1 VQAGPARLQP
11 VASRSPP
18 LAWPAYTASALI
30 ITIESMTMRKSVS
43 GLALAL
49 ALLAGL
55 ASPARADGL
64 GDLRGALARL
74 QGQTPLKAAVQAHDW
89 RRTGEGKD
97 AKETQGQVAI
107 GLEDGPRGLQPIYGH
122 DLLARVDAESRA
134 AVKDKAATRPLSQT
148 LSRLDFE
155 QLRAMSSAAPAL
167 QREIEDAQFKG
178 EAADT
183 WAGKPA
189 RRLTFEGSADSL
201 PESDRKYVREF
212 KLQLEVWIAA
222 DGTPLASRRHF
233 DLTGRAFVVVSFEQH
248 SDQRRGYA
256 VTGDRLVAASDD
268 EKGSA
273 KGAGETQ
280 DYRTERSLQLLP

>member
-1 VQAGPARLQP
+1 
-11 VASRSPP
+11 
-18 LAWPAYTASALI
+18 
-30 ITIESMTMRKSVS
+30 MTMRKSASRLVLS
-43 GLALAL
+43 L
-49 ALLAGL
+49 ALLGGL
-55 ASPARADGL
+55 LSQARADGL
-64 GDLRGALARL
+64 ADLRGALARL
-74 QGQTPLKAAVQAHDW
+74 PGQTPLKATVQAHDW

-97 AKETQGQVAI
+97 ARETQGQVAI

-148 LSRLDFE
+148 MARLGFDE
-155 QLRAMSSAAPAL
+155 LRAMSSAAPAL

-189 RRLTFEGSADSL
+189 RKLTFEGSVDSL

-212 KLQLEVWIAA
+212 RLQLEVWIAA
-222 DGTPLASRRHF
+222 DGTPLASQRHF

-248 SDQRRGYA
+248 SDQRRSYA
-256 VTGDRLVAASDD
+256 VAGDRLVATSDE

-273 KGAGETQ
+273 KGAGEAQ
-280 DYRTERSLQLLP
+280 DFRTERSLQVLP